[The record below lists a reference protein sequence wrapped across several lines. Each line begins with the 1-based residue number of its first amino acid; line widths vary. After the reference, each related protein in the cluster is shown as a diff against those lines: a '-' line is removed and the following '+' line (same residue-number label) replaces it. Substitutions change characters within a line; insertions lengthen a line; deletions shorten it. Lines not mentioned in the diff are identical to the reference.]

1 MIPRLSDRSERTDG
15 RGQSFR
21 DLSGYLFNGEL
32 EKPDPARAEW
42 AETINCHCSDPS
54 QAWAEMAWTYQH
66 AEALKAAA
74 GVRRGGQK
82 NAFPV
87 WHVSLNW
94 RDDEKPDRAAMMDAA
109 RSVLRKFGLEEHQA
123 LIVSHNDTGH
133 AHVHLMVNTVNPH
146 NGKTVDVSRS
156 TRLRLSAWA
165 LDYERERGAIQC
177 QQRAENWQARADNK
191 ALYQLMAASA
201 VALGA
206 EAPRVMKTYGKSDS
220 RPLWQLKQQAR
231 DLGMSPAGLD
241 RLGSTVRQTWR
252 NHYAEER
259 TLAANPPKAD
269 PDSILARLTR
279 AESTFTRADLARA
292 VNAATGN
299 AEEFTA
305 LMARLETS
313 PELMTAPLDKGR
325 LSTRSMVRT
334 EDEMVRAADALAG
347 DYGHPIRG
355 VVERAAAARHLSEE
369 QRAALTHITAATGIA
384 CVVGYAG
391 TGKSTMLGAAREMW
405 EASGYTVRGLAL
417 SGIAAESL
425 EGGSGINSGTLH
437 AFAWALKNDKIKLTG
452 KDVLVVDEAGM
463 IGSRQMHGVLTAA
476 QQAGA
481 KVVLVGDP
489 SQLQAIDAGGAF
501 RAVLD
506 RVGAAHISTVRRQ
519 HDEWQQLA
527 TRALADGHVH
537 LALQAY
543 RAGGAIKSHTTKE
556 AATAALVEQWA
567 ADLHDKTPALILA
580 ATRKDV
586 AMLNSQARLAMR
598 AAGLLGEDI
607 MVKAREETMG
617 EPARDFR
624 LRVAEGERLL
634 FTKNDKRLGVKNG
647 TLGTLERADGSRL
660 TVRLDGAEARR
671 ITVDLGAYRNLAH
684 GYALTIH
691 KSQGVTVDRAHV
703 LASRAMDRHSTYVAM
718 SRHRQAVTLYYSQT
732 DGRNLEALAQRIGRD
747 RPKGTTLDHWGHPQR
762 ATTAAR
768 AATAR
773 HITDTLNRAAR
784 QPPDDCGMAP
794 APQAGK
800 TQWRAP
806 QFGRERH

>member
-15 RGQSFR
+15 RGKSFR
-21 DLSGYLFNGEL
+21 DLSAYLFNGEL
-32 EKPDPARAEW
+32 DKPDPARAEW
-42 AETINCHCSDPS
+42 ADTINCHCSDPS

-66 AEALKAAA
+66 ANELKAAA

-82 NAFPV
+82 NKFPV

-94 RDDEKPDRAAMMDAA
+94 RDDDRPDRAAMMDAA
-109 RSVLRKFGLEEHQA
+109 RSVLKRFGLEGHQA
-123 LIVSHNDTGH
+123 LVVAHNDTGH

-165 LDYERERGAIQC
+165 LDYEQERGQIQC
-177 QQRAENWQARADNK
+177 RQRADNWQARADNR
-191 ALYQLMAASA
+191 ALHQLMAASA
-201 VALGA
+201 VRLEA
-206 EAPRVMKTYGKSDS
+206 EAPQVRKTYGKSDS
-220 RPLWQLKQQAR
+220 RPLWQLKQQGK
-231 DLGMSPAGLD
+231 DLGMSAEGLD
-241 RLGSTVRQTWR
+241 RLGGVFRRTWR
-252 NHYAEER
+252 DHYDRER
-259 TLAANPPKAD
+259 AQEIVRPSAD
-269 PDSILARLTR
+269 ADSILARLTR

-292 VNAATGN
+292 VNAATKS

-305 LMARLETS
+305 LMARVESS
-313 PELMTAPLDKGR
+313 PELMTAPLDKNR

-334 EDEMVRAADALAG
+334 EDEMVRAADALAAG
-347 DYGHPIRG
+347 YRHAIRG
-355 VVERAAAARHLSEE
+355 VVERAPAARHLSDE
-369 QRAALTHITAATGIA
+369 QRAALSHITAAQGVA

-405 EASGYTVRGLAL
+405 EGSGYTVRGLAL

-425 EGGSGINSGTLH
+425 EGGSGIESGTLH
-437 AFAWALKNDKIKLTG
+437 AFAWALKHDKIKLTAR
-452 KDVLVVDEAGM
+452 DVLVVDEAGM

-543 RAGGAIKSHTTKE
+543 NAGGAVKAHATKE
-556 AATAALVEQWA
+556 AATAALVDQWS
-567 ADLHDKTPALILA
+567 ADLHERTPALILA

-586 AMLNSQARLAMR
+586 AMLNSQARTAMR
-598 AAGLLGEDI
+598 AAGLLGPDI
-607 MVKAREETMG
+607 LVQAREETMG

-647 TLGTLERADGSRL
+647 TLGTLENVKGTTL
-660 TVRLDGAEARR
+660 TIRLDGAEPRR
-671 ITVDLGAYRNLAH
+671 VTVDLNTYRNLAH

-691 KSQGVTVDRAHV
+691 KAQGVTVDRAHV
-703 LASRAMDRHSTYVAM
+703 LASRAMDRHSTYVAL
-718 SRHRQAVTLYYSQT
+718 SRHRKAVTLHYSQV
-732 DGRNLEALAQRIGRD
+732 DGRDLESLARRLGRD
-747 RPKGTTLDHWGHPQR
+747 RPKGTTLDYWSRPEQ
-762 ATTAAR
+762 AKTAAR
-768 AATAR
+768 TATAR
-773 HITDTLNRAAR
+773 RITDTLNRAAR
-784 QPPDDCGMAP
+784 QRAHDRGHAP
-794 APQAGK
+794 ALRAVKGK
-800 TQWRAP
+800 WRPAE
-806 QFGRERH
+806 FGRER